1 MKQSNERRAER
12 ARAALAFYLAEDDD
26 LQQAVADLLT
36 DAPHLASVEDV
47 KIDWQQACLIA
58 EINYEAEK

>member
-1 MKQSNERRAER
+1 MDNETRAER
-12 ARAALAFYLAEDDD
+12 ARAALADYMEEEDD

-36 DAPHLASVEDV
+36 DALHLANVEDV

>member
-26 LQQAVADLLT
+26 LQQAVADLLA
-36 DAPHLASVEDV
+36 DALHLASVEDV

>member
-36 DAPHLASVEDV
+36 DALHLASVEDV